1 MGRRGEAQRTQPAAV
16 QCWFE
21 AGWCAEAQ
29 RAQLSAVQVQS
40 VRASVRPWSKPGE
53 LEKQGVVSVG
63 ECWSCAGARARAL
76 GVSRALG
83 GAVCAV
89 RK

>member
-1 MGRRGEAQRTQPAAV
+1 MGRRGEAQKTQPAAV

-21 AGWCAEAQ
+21 AGWCAEAQRAQ

-53 LEKQGVVSVG
+53 LEKQGVVSVL
-63 ECWSCAGARARAL
+63 R
-76 GVSRALG
+76 
-83 GAVCAV
+83 
-89 RK
+89 